1 MADKAPAGRQ
11 VRGPSHRRAGLDR
24 RSGAVSGSKLEAPQE
39 HMTDQELF
47 EKEWMKNICD
57 ISEINYEMNNEINY
71 EMNNKKC
78 NSLQL
83 LISERSS

>member
-1 MADKAPAGRQ
+1 
-11 VRGPSHRRAGLDR
+11 
-24 RSGAVSGSKLEAPQE
+24 
-39 HMTDQELF
+39 MTDQELF